1 MTAPRFNA
9 ISVLVAD
16 MAATVEFYR
25 RCGLTFADDQFPD
38 GVEKAAHVEAHVGDF
53 RLMFDT
59 HAVAASFQPD
69 WTPPS
74 GPNHGISL
82 AFDCGAPADVDRVY
96 RELTTAGAGSHL
108 EPFDAFWGQRY
119 ASVEDPDGNAVEL
132 YAALSGQSG

>member
-1 MTAPRFNA
+1 MTASPRFNA

-25 RCGLTFADDQFPD
+25 RCGLTFAADQFPD
-38 GVEKAAHVEAHVGDF
+38 GVEKAAHVETHVGDF

-69 WTPPS
+69 WTPPT
-74 GPNHGISL
+74 GRNEWMSL
-82 AFDCGAPADVDRVY
+82 AFDCGTPADVDRLFG
-96 RELTTAGAGSHL
+96 ELTTAGAVGHL

-119 ASVEDPDGNAVEL
+119 ASVEDPDGNSVEL
-132 YAALSGQSG
+132 YAALPG